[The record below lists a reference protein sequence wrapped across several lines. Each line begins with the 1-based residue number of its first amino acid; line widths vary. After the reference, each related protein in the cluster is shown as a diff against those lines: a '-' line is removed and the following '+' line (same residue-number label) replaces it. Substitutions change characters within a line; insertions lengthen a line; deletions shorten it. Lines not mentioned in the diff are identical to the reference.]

1 MAYTEIDNPELYF
14 QCKTYGFTTGAQSI
28 TFDNTETSMQPDM
41 VWIKS
46 TSNSGYNHVLNDST
60 RGVTKFLR
68 PNLTSQEATI
78 TDALTSFDSNGFTLG
93 ADGTNGE
100 HNDHNQSQSYI
111 AWAWKKN
118 SGLFDIVTY
127 TGNAT
132 NRAISHSLSAI
143 PTMIW
148 IKNRDSSGGSGEH
161 WLVYHASLNNT
172 HGLLLNQNALKSDDA
187 TYFQDTTPTSS
198 VFSIGTSDRA
208 NKNSE
213 GNVAFLFAD
222 KQGFQKTG
230 FYTGGATSFRFIY
243 TGFKPAYVLIKGAVS
258 GSGDAQQN
266 WEIHDNKRQGFNG
279 GQNLLSSSTN
289 ASQSTNDRIHF
300 MSNGFKIN
308 VNSDGVN
315 DQGSTY
321 VYYAVASSPFTNSS
335 GVPTNAY

>member
-1 MAYTEIDNPELYF
+1 MT
-14 QCKTYGFTTGAQSI
+14 
-28 TFDNTETSMQPDM
+28 
-41 VWIKS
+41 
-46 TSNSGYNHVLNDST
+46 
-60 RGVTKFLR
+60 
-68 PNLTSQEATI
+68 
-78 TDALTSFDSNGFTLG
+78 
-93 ADGTNGE
+93 
-100 HNDHNQSQSYI
+100 
-111 AWAWKKN
+111 
-118 SGLFDIVTY
+118 
-127 TGNAT
+127 
-132 NRAISHSLSAI
+132 
-143 PTMIW
+143 
-148 IKNRDSSGGSGEH
+148 
-161 WLVYHASLNNT
+161 
-172 HGLLLNQNALKSDDA
+172 
-187 TYFQDTTPTSS
+187 
-198 VFSIGTSDRA
+198 
-208 NKNSE
+208 
-213 GNVAFLFAD
+213 
-222 KQGFQKTG
+222 